1 MEDEKIVG
9 YVTAFLKKKGFTQT
23 EKIFQEEF
31 QHNKSNTSNSLL
43 EPDIAN
49 HLLAFSQYFS
59 TFSPLLT
66 CHFFTTLINPIMLLC
81 RLETGPA
88 RFHDGYSRLRTWTY
102 SSLDLYKVTS
112 NSFC

>member
-31 QHNKSNTSNSLL
+31 QHNKSNTSNSVL

-59 TFSPLLT
+59 TSADVSFLHHHSHKPYYVAFADWRLVLLGS
-66 CHFFTTLINPIMLLC
+66 TTA
-81 RLETGPA
+81 TA
-88 RFHDGYSRLRTWTY
+88 D
-102 SSLDLYKVTS
+102 
-112 NSFC
+112 